1 VLILQEW
8 NTCQGITMCIE
19 TLQLET
25 AWLVIILQLRFQT
38 LDFQEMSIL
47 QIITGTVFNLTSLV
61 SRSHSIKH
69 VVLYPQPM
77 WHLYKKTLHA
87 YLGTCEQCHKFKE
100 P

>member
-1 VLILQEW
+1 
-8 NTCQGITMCIE
+8 MCIE

-47 QIITGTVFNLTSLV
+47 QIITGTVFNLTPLV
-61 SRSHSIKH
+61 SMSHSVKR

-77 WHLYKKTLHA
+77 RHLYKSLIAKHCMLT
-87 YLGTCEQCHKFKE
+87 
-100 P
+100 